1 MNLGLTYLIQFFS
14 NQAVRFIE
22 TMTMVLYSVA
32 EPGWIRVAVC
42 RRVCYRQILFTAI
55 EPLLLVGFLGAA
67 VGFIA
72 ISQLAGV
79 LGNASSGAIVQL
91 MDQIL
96 VGEFATLFCAMVALS
111 RSGVA
116 TSTEL
121 ASMKQRGEIKSLL
134 YQGISP
140 QRYLVAPRVVAFG
153 LSMVILTFVFRWM
166 ANIPGLALASMFSGL
181 NFSQYF
187 DPMIQLV
194 SFWDLF
200 SRALKSFI
208 FGAVIGGVSCFY
220 GLSVGSVRA
229 EIPRAVKLSV
239 KWGITLIILMDL
251 IYWTLLN

>member
-1 MNLGLTYLIQFFS
+1 MNLGIKAFTRFS
-14 NQAVRFIE
+14 TIQAVRFVE
-22 TMTMVLYSVA
+22 AMTMTLRSLT
-32 EPGWIRVAVC
+32 EPGWARIAAC
-42 RRVCYRQILFTAI
+42 RRVMYRQIQFTAI
-55 EPLLLVGFLGAA
+55 EPLWLVGFLGAT

-72 ISQLAGV
+72 ISQLAGI

-96 VGEFATLFCAMVALS
+96 VGEFATLFCSMVALS

-116 TSTEL
+116 ASTEL
-121 ASMKQRGEIKSLL
+121 ASMKQRGEIRSLL
-134 YQGISP
+134 FQGISP
-140 QRYLVAPRVVAFG
+140 QKYLVAPRVVAFG

-166 ANIPGLALASMFSGL
+166 ANIPGLALASILSGL

-208 FGAVIGGVSCFY
+208 FGAVIGGVSCFH

-239 KWGITLIILMDL
+239 KWGITLIIIMDV
-251 IYWTLLN
+251 IYWFLVS